1 MKHREEIE
9 NIIREAE
16 EEETDIPVMVIKA
29 MIIDQLV
36 EMMETTGVVRNSSK
50 LGKLMINREKRM
62 STGLQNG
69 IAFPH
74 VRTDVVRSFGMA
86 ILIPEFPVPY
96 DSFDGEPVSIIVGMV
111 SPTYDDSL
119 HLKMCAKIAS
129 LFEFEEFRESLKNSE
144 TDDEVIFLF
153 RQEE

>member
-9 NIIREAE
+9 QLIEEAE
-16 EEETDIPVMVIKA
+16 EGDAPIMMIKA

-36 EMMETTGVVRNSSK
+36 EMLDSTGVVRNASK
-50 LGKLMINREKRM
+50 LGKLLINREKRM

-74 VRTDVVRSFGMA
+74 VRTDDVRGFGMA
-86 ILIPEFPVPY
+86 VLIPDIPVPY
-96 DSFDGEPVSIIVGMV
+96 DSFDGEPVSIIIGMV

-119 HLKMCAKIAS
+119 HLKMYAKIAS
-129 LFEFEEFRESLKNSE
+129 LFEFEDFRENLVNTKNY
-144 TDDEVIFLF
+144 DDVLFLF